1 MKFAFSIVIVVLDPT
16 SFKFLSDL
24 ILESDVEK
32 SLAFSKYGIAN
43 YKLVF
48 NFSKLP

>member
-16 SFKFLSDL
+16 SFKFSSDL

-32 SLAFSKYGIAN
+32 VWLSVNMALLIIN
-43 YKLVF
+43 
-48 NFSKLP
+48 